1 MEKTKINQ
9 LSDIVAFAIG
19 SDMNG
24 VIGLLDKYGVDTAAI
39 SDEKGYA
46 AATIQLMTS
55 NKKFAG
61 DLRQM
66 LIQEYSNFSGYYNNM
81 SGDNS
86 TYNNADGFDWGNVT
100 NFLNTGA
107 NVWSNIETTK
117 AQREI
122 AATSA
127 ANKAADLEIAKLAA
141 QTQLEVARL
150 NAVKASSPAT
160 KSSPWVYVGLG
171 VGALVLV
178 AVLAKVVSKKK

>member
-9 LSDIVAFAIG
+9 LSDIVAFAIA

-24 VIGLLDKYGVDTAAI
+24 LIELLDKYGVDTAAI

-46 AATIQLMTS
+46 AATIELMTS
-55 NKKFAG
+55 NKAFSG

-66 LIQEYSNFSGYYNNM
+66 LIQEYANFSGYFNM
-81 SGDNS
+81 DG
-86 TYNNADGFDWGNVT
+86 YYNADGEVWGNVT

-117 AQREI
+117 AQKEI

-127 ANKAADLEIAKLAA
+127 ANKATDLEIAKLSAA
-141 QTQLEVARL
+141 TQLELARID
-150 NAVKASSPAT
+150 AAKAASPAT